1 MFSRIGVPRE
11 MLTDMGTQLTSSLMS
26 EVSRLI
32 SLRQLTTTPYHP
44 SCNCLVERFNGT
56 LRQILKILCAEK
68 SKIGIST
75 LTLFLLLIEKCP
87 KESLGLSPFELVNCR
102 SVRGRITILKELWT
116 KDVPDPNVKTTY
128 QYVLDLKERLQ
139 SMAELAKVSL
149 EKSST
154 RYKKCYDLKNR
165 NRTIK
170 VGEKALV
177 LLPTDNNKLLQWKRP

>member
-1 MFSRIGVPRE
+1 M
-11 MLTDMGTQLTSSLMS
+11 
-26 EVSRLI
+26 
-32 SLRQLTTTPYHP
+32 
-44 SCNCLVERFNGT
+44 
-56 LRQILKILCAEK
+56 
-68 SKIGIST
+68 
-75 LTLFLLLIEKCP
+75 
-87 KESLGLSPFELVNCR
+87 
-102 SVRGRITILKELWT
+102 KELWT